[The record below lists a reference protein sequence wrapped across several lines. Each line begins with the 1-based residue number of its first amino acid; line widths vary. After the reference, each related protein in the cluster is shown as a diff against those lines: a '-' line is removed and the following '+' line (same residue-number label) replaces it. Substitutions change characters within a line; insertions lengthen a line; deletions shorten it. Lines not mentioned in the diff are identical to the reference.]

1 MRNFNEADVNRDKDG
16 KFANKPGAG
25 VPPEVGYVSLATGGI
40 PSTTV
45 ADPKAQAAKEARRTQ
60 QAYREGRSPFAD
72 YMSAASGG
80 IVSSTVPPSSEYG
93 TASPQ
98 VDETG
103 FLPPDAANL
112 KPPF

>member
-1 MRNFNEADVNRDKDG
+1 MSNFNEADVNRDKDG

-25 VPPEVGYVSLATGGI
+25 APPEVDYISVATEGI

-45 ADPKAQAAKEARRTQ
+45 ADPKAQAAKAARRTQ
-60 QAYREGRSPFAD
+60 QAYRQGRSPFAD

-80 IVSSTVPPSSEYG
+80 IVSSTIPPSGEVD

-98 VDETG
+98 IDDTG
-103 FLPPDAANL
+103 FLPPDAENL